1 MNKLIVVALVG
12 LLLVSCVYFIYSYQN
27 NISKEDKPTVYN
39 PSTGETWGSVEEYV
53 YRNITEELNG
63 KG

>member
-12 LLLVSCVYFIYSYQN
+12 LLLVSCVYFIYQD
-27 NISKEDKPTVYN
+27 NILKEDKPTVYN